1 MFTICGGLVLLGL
14 RLLSRAERVER
25 KTGVVIDLAKAFD
38 ALPLPIP
45 TSPEGVALAAFGATV
60 GATLAL
66 AGKWVQKY
74 Q

>member
-1 MFTICGGLVLLGL
+1 MFTVCGGLALLGL
-14 RLLSRAERVER
+14 RLISRVERVER

-45 TSPEGVALAAFGATV
+45 ATPEGVALAVFGAALGV
-60 GATLAL
+60 ALAL
-66 AGKWVQKY
+66 AGKWAQKY